1 MMKTSDKSVH
11 GLLFDL
17 DNTLI
22 DREGAFVR
30 FASFFYEEHLR
41 GATAMTRE
49 EAVARMVRWDRD
61 GYADR
66 EGMFVRWVEEWPEV
80 ALATE
85 WLLSWYRL
93 EMPRHVKPDAGV
105 NGLLANLNERR
116 VPWGIVTNGNTTPQH
131 GTCRAAGLDQIAPFI
146 VVSEEAGYAKP
157 DPRIFRD
164 AFNLTGLASP
174 EQVVFVGDNPRTDID
189 GAKRFGMKTAWV
201 RRGRRFPD
209 DLQPPDH
216 VIDHVAELTISLFRQ
231 ATWWMPRGMPGGMP
245 RGDVVNVDAVDIR
258 NNRVEFNVVDK
269 AELHLKLDS
278 SGVSL
283 PLGVSVVEVD
293 ALSNPTADIFGGKTL
308 TYKGPPRKECTSG
321 FSVTDGTNEGVTT
334 AGHCEDKQSYDGTSL
349 NWESGTGQHPYD
361 IQWFSTTAF
370 TVRNLVYD
378 GTNNRYIYDQELRAD
393 QYVGQN
399 VCMYGI
405 TSAGDCGEILST
417 TFDLVNVETDI
428 SVAGGDS
435 GGPFFWNNTAFGTT
449 IYANG
454 SNSIYGPVDQITGIL
469 GLDLIFE

>member
-30 FASFFYEEHLR
+30 FASFCYEEYLR
-41 GATAMTRE
+41 GATTMTRE

-66 EGMFVRWVEEWPEV
+66 EGMFVRWVDEWPEV

-105 NGLLANLNERR
+105 DGLLANLNERR
-116 VPWGIVTNGNTTPQH
+116 VPWGIVTNGNTTTQH

-164 AFNLTGLASP
+164 ALSLTGLASP

-231 ATWWMPRGMPGGMP
+231 ATLRDAQRGCGK
-245 RGDVVNVDAVDIR
+245 RGR
-258 NNRVEFNVVDK
+258 
-269 AELHLKLDS
+269 
-278 SGVSL
+278 G
-283 PLGVSVVEVD
+283 
-293 ALSNPTADIFGGKTL
+293 
-308 TYKGPPRKECTSG
+308 
-321 FSVTDGTNEGVTT
+321 
-334 AGHCEDKQSYDGTSL
+334 
-349 NWESGTGQHPYD
+349 
-361 IQWFSTTAF
+361 
-370 TVRNLVYD
+370 
-378 GTNNRYIYDQELRAD
+378 
-393 QYVGQN
+393 
-399 VCMYGI
+399 
-405 TSAGDCGEILST
+405 
-417 TFDLVNVETDI
+417 
-428 SVAGGDS
+428 
-435 GGPFFWNNTAFGTT
+435 
-449 IYANG
+449 
-454 SNSIYGPVDQITGIL
+454 
-469 GLDLIFE
+469 